1 MVQLL
6 RRIERRSC
14 RWHLVVVRGGA
25 RDGLPA
31 LQLDELRLG
40 QLREPL
46 QLGNL
51 RLQIVNC
58 AAIARTVPFRF
69 DCRRTK
75 RLHPIYF
82 ALVPLRLLHPDVRFA
97 GPPILVRRRAHV
109 RRTGAPVR
117 RPHLLGLHSAWRQPV
132 GKFGEACADNSQS
145 FRR

>member
-31 LQLDELRLG
+31 LQLDELRLC

-58 AAIARTVPFRF
+58 AAIARTV
-69 DCRRTK
+69 
-75 RLHPIYF
+75 
-82 ALVPLRLLHPDVRFA
+82 
-97 GPPILVRRRAHV
+97 
-109 RRTGAPVR
+109 
-117 RPHLLGLHSAWRQPV
+117 
-132 GKFGEACADNSQS
+132 
-145 FRR
+145 